1 MKWFQLTEYACCTFV
16 SIHLKVLTYI
26 SISSLFRLFASQ
38 YSGHLLLIFPHI
50 YFSKPYALN
59 QIHPKGFNWAP
70 KKALKKPNMPKLAD
84 VLRGSAIGRAHGREN
99 TISRGLVPWPWV
111 QAVLDRA
118 WNYLTLFRNNI
129 ISRDQE
135 SKQEFCKSPAMPW
148 VKLLQLLSH
157 SFSSYKFHFHVSSIS
172 GIHKT

>member
-1 MKWFQLTEYACCTFV
+1 MGCSTYILRFYITFFNFGGKRSLSKTGFKSNFVDKYLMKWFQLTEYACCTFV

-118 WNYLTLFRNNI
+118 
-129 ISRDQE
+129 
-135 SKQEFCKSPAMPW
+135 
-148 VKLLQLLSH
+148 
-157 SFSSYKFHFHVSSIS
+157 
-172 GIHKT
+172 